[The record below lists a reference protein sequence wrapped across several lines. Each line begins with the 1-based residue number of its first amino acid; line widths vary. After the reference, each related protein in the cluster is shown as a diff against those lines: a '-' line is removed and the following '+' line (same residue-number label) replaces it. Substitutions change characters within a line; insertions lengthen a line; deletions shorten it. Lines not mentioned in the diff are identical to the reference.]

1 IQGGHHSMTHFL
13 IESPH
18 TKQDCAMIVKET
30 MAIGYL
36 THFYW
41 GCKTD
46 DHRAWAIIEA
56 ENEKE
61 ALLSVPSLLRGKS
74 KAIQIVQFDPK
85 EVQMW

>member
-1 IQGGHHSMTHFL
+1 MTHFL

-18 TKQDCAMIVKET
+18 TEKDCAMIVKET

-41 GCKTD
+41 GCKKD
-46 DHRAWAIIEA
+46 DHRGWAIIEA

-74 KAIQIVQFDPK
+74 KAIQIVQFNPK
-85 EVQMW
+85 EVESW

>member
-1 IQGGHHSMTHFL
+1 MIRFL

-18 TKQDCAMIVKET
+18 TKQECAMIVKET

-56 ENEKE
+56 ENEQE
-61 ALLSVPSLLRGKS
+61 ALFSVPSLLRNKS
-74 KAIQIVQFDPK
+74 KAIAIVQFDPK
-85 EVQMW
+85 DVEMW

>member
-1 IQGGHHSMTHFL
+1 MIHYL

-18 TKQDCAMIVKET
+18 TAKDCAMIVKET

-41 GCKTD
+41 GCKTG

-56 ENEKE
+56 EDEQG
-61 ALLSVPSLLRGKS
+61 ALLSVPSLLRNKS
-74 KAIQIVQFDPK
+74 KAIPIVQFDPK
-85 EVQMW
+85 EVQMWQ